1 MSPPADPALQR
12 ALDASHAAYYRVGD
26 MRQGL
31 GWEGYRYPISLERL
45 LAGNSN
51 EIAFQ
56 PQKVEWLNPPRLA
69 EGDVL
74 LNKTGSTSG
83 FGAMCCS
90 CQRAR
95 WAS

>member
-1 MSPPADPALQR
+1 M
-12 ALDASHAAYYRVGD
+12 
-26 MRQGL
+26 
-31 GWEGYRYPISLERL
+31 

-83 FGAMCCS
+83 FGAYVLFVPARKVGIVMLANRNYPNAERV
-90 CQRAR
+90 RAAYR
-95 WAS
+95 ILSAVDPSLVRRRGD